1 MNDLYRLAKD
11 IADSGVKRVFG
22 IPGSGPSLTLIDYL
36 ESFNVEFCITH
47 FEGTAAIIAGTIGRL
62 SGITGVSIGIKG
74 PGLANMVPGL
84 ASCFFESMPVV
95 AITEAYSPDTPH
107 FKAHKRLDHKK
118 LTSAVVKESRF
129 LSDIGSDFK
138 RLANLAQAEIPG
150 PVHLDV
156 SIPSVKTNSNVDGLD
171 PLPPKT
177 FNKTKFFEI
186 LSCSKKPVIIAG
198 TLAVRKDW
206 SEWLNKLSVPVFSV
220 AAAKGVVD
228 ETLHHSAGVYTG
240 AGLELSTESSILP
253 ESDLVIC
260 LGLRHGEVLNVKPFH
275 CASVNVDP
283 LGVTPSS
290 GFGYDCTIEGS
301 RDEIDQICSCIAE
314 KEWGLDLIKESNMKM
329 YNHMLSHEFMPANVF
344 MTIEQHFKHR
354 ARLILDTGSFCT
366 VGEHIWR
373 VPRADLYISSGQG
386 RYMGTGIPMAI
397 GAALYDKEVPTV
409 AFIGDGGIG
418 MFIAD
423 IKIAVQRRLPLLLV
437 LMSDGYFGS
446 IRTRAIA
453 DGLTQKPLTINRSSW
468 LKVFEGFGV
477 ESVQAEST
485 EKLDNIISN
494 WKPSEGPLFIQIPF
508 DPEKYLKMAEHI
520 RAG

>member
-1 MNDLYRLAKD
+1 VEHIEKLAED
-11 IADSGVKRVFG
+11 IAASGIRHVFG
-22 IPGSGPSLTLIDYL
+22 IPGSGPSLTLIDHL
-36 ESFNVEFCITH
+36 EKRNVNFCLTH
-47 FEGTAAIIAGTIGRL
+47 FEGTAAIIAGTIGKL
-62 SGITGVSIGIKG
+62 SGNTGVSIGIKG
-74 PGLANMVPGL
+74 PGLTNMVPGL

-107 FKAHKRLDHKK
+107 FKAHKRLDHNK

-129 LSDIGSDFK
+129 LSNAGTDFK
-138 RLANLAQAEIPG
+138 TLADLAQAEIPG
-150 PVHLDV
+150 PVHLDI
-156 SIPSVKTNSNVDGLD
+156 SSSSVRINNAPNDQVQLQIND
-171 PLPPKT
+171 
-177 FNKTKFFEI
+177 FNNTRFFEI
-186 LSCSKKPVIIAG
+186 LSSSKKPVIIAG
-198 TLAVRKDW
+198 TLAVRQGW

-290 GFGYDCTIEGS
+290 GFGYDCAIEGS

-329 YNHMLSHEFMPANVF
+329 YNHMLTYEFMPANVF

-373 VPRADLYISSGQG
+373 VPRADWYVSSGQG

-397 GAALYDKEVPTV
+397 GAALYDNEVPTV

-418 MFIAD
+418 MFITD

-446 IRTRAIA
+446 IRTRAIV

-477 ESVQAEST
+477 ESVQADSA
-485 EKLDNIISN
+485 EKLDNIISS
-494 WKPSEGPLFIQIPF
+494 WKPFEGPLFIQIPF
-508 DPEKYLKMAEHI
+508 DPEKYLKMVGSI

>member
-1 MNDLYRLAKD
+1 MNDLYRLAED
-11 IADSGVKRVFG
+11 ITESGVKRVFG

-36 ESFNVEFCITH
+36 ERHNVEFCLTH
-47 FEGTAAIIAGTIGRL
+47 FEGTAVIIAGTIGRL
-62 SGITGVSIGIKG
+62 SGVTGVSISIKG

-95 AITEAYSPDTPH
+95 AITEAYSPDVPH

-129 LSDIGSDFK
+129 LSDKGLDFK
-138 RLANLAQAEIPG
+138 LLAEQAQAEIPG

-156 SIPSVKTNSNVDGLD
+156 SSPSVKTDSPANGLD
-171 PLPPKT
+171 PLSPKT
-177 FNKTKFFEI
+177 FNETKFFGI
-186 LSCSKKPVIIAG
+186 LSSSTKPVIIAG
-198 TLAVRKDW
+198 TLAVRKGW

-240 AGLELSTESSILP
+240 AGLELIPEFSILP

-260 LGLRHGEVLNVKPFH
+260 LGLRHKEVLNVKPFH
-275 CASVNVDP
+275 CASINIDP
-283 LGVTPSS
+283 LGDSHS
-290 GFGYDCTIEGS
+290 NGFKFDYAIEGTQKQMEEVYS
-301 RDEIDQICSCIAE
+301 IVAE
-314 KEWGLDLIKESNMKM
+314 KEWGLDILEQCLLEMRNR
-329 YNHMLSHEFMPANVF
+329 MLSALFLPAHAYII
-344 MTIEQHFKHR
+344 IEQHFTHK
-354 ARLILDTGSFCT
+354 ARIVLDTGDFCT
-366 VGEHIWR
+366 VGEHMWR
-373 VPRADLYISSGQG
+373 VPRADWHISSSQG
-386 RYMGTGIPMAI
+386 RYMGTGMPMAI
-397 GAALYDKEVPTV
+397 GAALYDNEVPTV

-418 MFIAD
+418 MFISD
-423 IKIAVQRRLPLLLV
+423 IKIAVQRRLPLLII

-446 IRTRAIA
+446 IRSRAIA
-453 DGLTQKPLTINRSSW
+453 DGLTQKPLTISKPSW

-477 ESVQAEST
+477 ESVQAESA
-485 EKLDNIISN
+485 EKLDSIISN